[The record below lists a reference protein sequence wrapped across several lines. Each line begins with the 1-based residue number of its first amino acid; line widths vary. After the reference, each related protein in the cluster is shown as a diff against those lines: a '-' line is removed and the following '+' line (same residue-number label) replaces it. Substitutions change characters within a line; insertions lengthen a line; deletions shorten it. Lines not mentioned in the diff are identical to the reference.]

1 MEAVM
6 RKKSEDIIV
15 ENVET
20 PVVEETKPTPTT
32 QIEPNKKVTITREDI
47 CITSVLLSYFFLFL
61 TKFLYMLGVNSP
73 ATYITFFCLGCVLNG
88 LSMFFVFTKFRK
100 EKSIR
105 FTVEFML
112 NIIALFLWMIRMY

>member
-1 MEAVM
+1 M

-32 QIEPNKKVTITREDI
+32 QTEPNKKVTITREDI

-73 ATYITFFCLGCVLNG
+73 ATYITFFCLGCVLIG
-88 LSMFFVFTKFRK
+88 LSMFFVFTKFR
-100 EKSIR
+100 R
-105 FTVEFML
+105 FFKISFRSGL
-112 NIIALFLWMIRMY
+112 NNNVLVKAQINGFS